1 MDNYIIK
8 KTDEKTDSNNI
19 HDISYVL
26 LHQFSKIIVILIIV
40 FLIWIILNADI
51 VHNVSIINLPK
62 CFLKTTLRTK
72 NFFSV
77 RKSDCKKLY
86 KTMMTCGI

>member
-1 MDNYIIK
+1 MDNYIIEK
-8 KTDEKTDSNNI
+8 KDENTDTNNFNR
-19 HDISYVL
+19 VL
-26 LHQFSKIIVILIIV
+26 DQLSKIIAILLIV

-62 CFLKTTLRTK
+62 CFIKTTLRTK
-72 NFFSV
+72 NFFYV
-77 RKSDCKKLY
+77 RKSDCKKLN

>member
-8 KTDEKTDSNNI
+8 KTDEKNNKNNK
-19 HDISYVL
+19 HDISRVL

-51 VHNVSIINLPK
+51 VQNVSIINLPR
-62 CFLKTTLRTK
+62 CFIRTTFRTK

-77 RKSDCKKLY
+77 EGGEGLGR
-86 KTMMTCGI
+86 IA

>member
-1 MDNYIIK
+1 MDNYIIE
-8 KTDEKTDSNNI
+8 KTDENTDTNNFNR
-19 HDISYVL
+19 VL
-26 LHQFSKIIVILIIV
+26 KQLSKIIAILIIV

-62 CFLKTTLRTK
+62 CFIKTTLRTK